1 MPRTL
6 PSAPEAEAS
15 LLGNMMVY
23 PNAARAAM
31 EEGLNEE
38 DFFIDANRRIF
49 LACES
54 LYRSGTPIDLTTVAT
69 RLKDMELLD
78 RMGGLEYLTDL
89 SEAAVTSANTKSY
102 VTLIH
107 EKAIMRKMIA
117 VAEEIVEDGF
127 SGQPDI
133 NEFLDHAEKSVL
145 DVSRKIGRAHV

>member
-89 SEAAVTSANTKSY
+89 SQAAITSANTSKITRKG
-102 VTLIH
+102 VTTVTSLVLAGPITTVSEIH
-107 EKAIMRKMIA
+107 G
-117 VAEEIVEDGF
+117 IVGYCLF
-127 SGQPDI
+127 RPPVMYSTR
-133 NEFLDHAEKSVL
+133 FCRV
-145 DVSRKIGRAHV
+145 